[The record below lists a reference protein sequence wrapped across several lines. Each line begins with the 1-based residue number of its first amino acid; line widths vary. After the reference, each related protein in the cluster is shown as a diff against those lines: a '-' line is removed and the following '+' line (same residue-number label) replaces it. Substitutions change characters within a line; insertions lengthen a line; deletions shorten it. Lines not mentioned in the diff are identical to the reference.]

1 MKINCNR
8 TLFNRINTHCNTDH
22 AKTEERK
29 YLYSTFTK
37 NNYPV
42 PFINKV
48 PTRHNNKPT
57 TSDKNNK
64 PTTETRVRGH
74 GGKDDSTILLRPF
87 NIDIAHKPTQKLRT
101 YFSKHKDKTTTLQ
114 NETEFT

>member
-1 MKINCNR
+1 MKINCIR

-48 PTRHNNKPT
+48 PTRYNNKPT
-57 TSDKNNK
+57 TSDEHNK
-64 PTTETRVRGH
+64 PTTEIRVKVSLPYINGTSEMTAR
-74 GGKDDSTILLRPF
+74 LLRPF
-87 NIDIAHKPTQKLRT
+87 NIDIAHKPTQKFRT
-101 YFSKHKDKTTTLQ
+101 YFSKHKDKTTTL
-114 NETEFT
+114 